1 MYYCDKCGLIL
12 GYDLED
18 FTVEN
23 IRGKYNQRGAYKKPK
38 PPKTKKVLAKLGI
51 QTMGCVMLR
60 IEYKLNQILRG
71 KISRGQVLRSLVAV
85 CYLKEVC
92 STTQCETPER
102 VRELFQTSPE
112 HFNRAMERYDQTS
125 TEEGW

>member
-1 MYYCDKCGLIL
+1 MY
-12 GYDLED
+12 
-18 FTVEN
+18 
-23 IRGKYNQRGAYKKPK
+23 RKPK
-38 PPKTKKVLAKLGI
+38 PPKTVKVLAKLGI
-51 QTMGCVMLR
+51 QTMGCGMLS
-60 IEYKLNQILRG
+60 IEYKLNKILQG

-112 HFNRAMERYDQTS
+112 HFNRAMERYNQTFL
-125 TEEGW
+125 EEER